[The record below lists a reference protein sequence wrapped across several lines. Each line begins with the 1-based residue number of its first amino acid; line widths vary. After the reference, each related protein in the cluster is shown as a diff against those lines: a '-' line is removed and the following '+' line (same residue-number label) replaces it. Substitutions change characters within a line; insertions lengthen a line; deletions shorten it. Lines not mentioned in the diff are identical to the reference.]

1 MKWPILFFI
10 LSRGISVTVAA
21 EEYREELTLRPLV
34 DGKLAAHFSFST
46 LLRSAVPRAPT
57 SLGTDDTCT

>member
-1 MKWPILFFI
+1 MKRSILFLFLI
-10 LSRGISVTVAA
+10 SGISVTAA
-21 EEYREELTLRPLV
+21 VEEYREDLTLRPLV